1 MVMLKELKRSLSDW
15 DILSLI
21 DELNQYQLGNV
32 TDKGLEEALQSALN
46 QLKNK

>member
-1 MVMLKELKRSLSDW
+1 MTKELKRSLSDW

>member
-1 MVMLKELKRSLSDW
+1 MVMTNSE
-15 DILSLI
+15 ILDLI
-21 DELNQYQLGNV
+21 DTLNQYKAGNV

>member
-1 MVMLKELKRSLSDW
+1 MLKELKRSLSDW

-32 TDKGLEEALQSALN
+32 TDKGLEAALKEALN